1 MCKEWTVMNFW
12 DILVEVLYT
21 IFISVLTLFM
31 LIMAGFLFAL
41 IIDQ

>member
-1 MCKEWTVMNFW
+1 MNFW

>member
-12 DILVEVLYT
+12 DILVEVLYM